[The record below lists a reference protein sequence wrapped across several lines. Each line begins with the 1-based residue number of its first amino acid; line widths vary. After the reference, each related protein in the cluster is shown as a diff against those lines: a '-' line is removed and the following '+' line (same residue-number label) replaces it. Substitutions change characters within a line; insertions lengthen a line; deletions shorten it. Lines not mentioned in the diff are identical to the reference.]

1 MKKYVQFKS
10 NEPYEFKKKSK
21 YSKINNITEY
31 RKFKM
36 INLYTWKDD
45 ILFVEN
51 RKQILFTSKNGTCI
65 HVHFGK
71 WYKFNYQNKNENNYD
86 ISLIVAM
93 ISNSIKKLYKI
104 INLNDIFYDI
114 NDFISDF
121 ELSNDSVYIKNN
133 EIYVDINDNKPLFP
147 LQWNW

>member
-133 EIYVDINDNKPLFP
+133 ETYVDINDNKPLFP